1 MLKSFVKLEW
11 SKLLDYFSEN
21 VVSDFVK
28 QEVKQL
34 LPNFDFEKAYIL
46 QAQTSY
52 LWNLIEKGERI
63 DLVPLK
69 SLRFLFLKAQKRSV
83 FLPLELI
90 QIKQWFT
97 VLKRLSSVL
106 NNSPFSRLVE
116 VYQGVME
123 LEQQV
128 LDRVLD
134 YERKE
139 IKDKASYQLYVIRK
153 KIREALDLLYTKL
166 DKLREHFF
174 KKGYLQEN
182 LYTQKEGRYV
192 LPVKV
197 EFKNKVKGI
206 FHGLSSSGATAF
218 IEPVSIIGLSNE
230 LETLRHQEQREELK
244 ILKEVSQELFLK
256 KDLFFELENLY
267 LEFEVAWGKVNL
279 GRVYR
284 GIFPDLKPQGSLKIW
299 QGVHPFLLLSQTE
312 KKQVKAVRNDFFLEK
327 GLLITGPNL
336 GGKTVSLK
344 TIGLICLMAQTG
356 FLIPAERAEIPV
368 FTQVFADIG
377 DDQDI
382 FQGESSFSSHLRGLK
397 EILDQADSQTLVL
410 LDEPGRGTD
419 PEKGMA
425 LIAAV
430 LEELLKRGV
439 KVVVTTHSQFLKT
452 LGFKI
457 EGLKV
462 ATMEYDLETKEP
474 TYSLV
479 YDVYGDSLAFE
490 LAKKIGI
497 PERILDRASEYLQNK
512 EYWEWYKLWEKEF
525 DKVKKLKE
533 SLENKEKELELRE
546 LQLNYKKEELEKHY
560 VKQLE
565 LKFKEWERE
574 FKKLIEE
581 LSEKG
586 IGKKGGV
593 KEFEKF
599 VTKVLKES
607 QKEETIQEGDYV
619 LIKGFNQKGKVIKI
633 KNNNL
638 AEVVCGALKLELP
651 LERLSKVILENH
663 TLKSNQF
670 QGFSLKASPTS
681 QISKGIRKSVYLLG
695 LTVDE
700 ALEEVEKEL
709 NRSFLEGVAE
719 VYLVHGH
726 GSGRLREAIHKH
738 LKNHPLV
745 REFRFAE
752 QSKGGTGVTVVF
764 LEKNY

>member
-11 SKLLDYFSEN
+11 SKLLDYLSEN

-34 LPNFDFEKAYIL
+34 LPNFDCEKACII
-46 QAQTSY
+46 QAQASY
-52 LWNLIEKGERI
+52 LWNLIEKGERL
-63 DLVPLK
+63 DLIPLK
-69 SLRFLFLKAQKRSV
+69 SLRSLFFKAQKRSV

-90 QIKQWFT
+90 QIKQWFI
-97 VLKRLSSVL
+97 VLKKLSSIL
-106 NNSPFSRLVE
+106 KNSPFSRLVDS
-116 VYQGVME
+116 YQAVKE
-123 LEQQV
+123 LEQQF
-128 LDRVLD
+128 LDRVID

-139 IKDKASYQLYVIRK
+139 LKDKASYQLYVIRK
-153 KIREALDLLYTKL
+153 KIREALDLLYGKL

-230 LETLRHQEQREELK
+230 VETLRHQEQREELK

-256 KDLFFELENLY
+256 RELFFELEDLY
-267 LEFEVAWGKVNL
+267 LEFEIAWGKVNL
-279 GRVYR
+279 GRAYR
-284 GIFPDLKPQGSLKIW
+284 GIFPELKPQGSLKVW
-299 QGVHPFLLLSQTE
+299 QGVHPFLLLNQTKE
-312 KKQVKAVRNDFFLEK
+312 KQVKAIRNDFFLEK

-368 FTQVFADIG
+368 FNKMFADIG

-452 LGFKI
+452 LGLKI
-457 EGLKV
+457 EELKV
-462 ATMEYDLETKEP
+462 ATMEYNLETKEP
-474 TYSLV
+474 TYRLV
-479 YDVYGDSLAFE
+479 YDVYGDSLSFE
-490 LAKKIGI
+490 LAKKLGI
-497 PERILDRASEYLQNK
+497 PERILDRAFEYLQNK

-533 SLENKEKELELRE
+533 CLERKEKDLEQRE
-546 LQLNYKKEELEKHY
+546 IQLNHKKEELEKHY

-574 FKKLIEE
+574 FKKLVEE

-586 IGKKGGV
+586 IGKKGGA

-599 VTKVLKES
+599 VAKVLRES
-607 QKEETIQEGDYV
+607 QQEETIQEGDYV

-633 KNNNL
+633 RDNL
-638 AEVVCGALKLELP
+638 AEVLCGALRLEIP
-651 LERLSKVILENH
+651 LERLSKILEAQK
-663 TLKSNQF
+663 LKSKHSH
-670 QGFSLKASPTS
+670 GFSLRPSSTS
-681 QISKGIRKSVYLLG
+681 QTSKENRRRVNLLG

-700 ALEEVEKEL
+700 ALEAVEKEL
-709 NRSFLEGVAE
+709 NRGFLEGVAE

-726 GSGRLREAIHKH
+726 GSGRLREAIQKH
-738 LKNHPLV
+738 LKDHPLV
-745 REFRFAE
+745 KEFRFAE

-764 LEKNY
+764 LEKKH